1 MKIAVYIHIPY
12 CKSKCIYCDF
22 LSSPNLAVSPAEYL
36 RALEQEL
43 ALRSHE
49 LREAGVMADTVY
61 IGGGTPTVLSAA
73 ELSALLSACRTH
85 LPLASGT
92 EWTVEVNPGTIDLPK
107 AAVLRAGGVNRI
119 SLGVQDTCDDR
130 LALLG
135 RTHTFAQARQ
145 AFSLCK
151 KFFNAVSVDVM
162 LGLPGQKVADSAKT
176 VRELCAWQPDHLS
189 LYGLK
194 VEAGTRLDA
203 LLEQGAATLPAEEEA
218 LAMMQQG
225 REILVAHGFNHY
237 ELADSAKT
245 VRELCAWQPDHLSL
259 YGLKVEAGTRLD
271 ALLEQG
277 AATLP
282 AEEEALAMMQ
292 QGREILVAHGFNHY
306 ELANFA
312 KPGHQCRHNLSYWEN
327 RPYLGLGLG
336 AHSYWQSSRYCN
348 TADLPLYQKS
358 LLAGMLPPATIHVV
372 QKREEMEDTMMLGL
386 RLTGGVSFKEFQRR
400 FRLDLRT
407 LFAAEIQGLR
417 EKGLIECDAETIRL
431 SKRGLPLA
439 NLVFAEFITGSP

>member
-237 ELADSAKT
+237 ELA
-245 VRELCAWQPDHLSL
+245 
-259 YGLKVEAGTRLD
+259 
-271 ALLEQG
+271 
-277 AATLP
+277 
-282 AEEEALAMMQ
+282 
-292 QGREILVAHGFNHY
+292 
-306 ELANFA
+306 NFA